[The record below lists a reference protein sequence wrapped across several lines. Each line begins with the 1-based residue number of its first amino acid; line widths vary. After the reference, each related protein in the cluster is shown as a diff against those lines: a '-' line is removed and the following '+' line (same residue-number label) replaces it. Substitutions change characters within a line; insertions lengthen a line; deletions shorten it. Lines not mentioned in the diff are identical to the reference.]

1 MTRLFRILLAFL
13 GLTMVACGSDAAPS
27 TPTLAARAGIAP
39 TPSPT
44 QVVQPTATAAEVV
57 PTAPTTT
64 PVPTAIATPTPI
76 PTPTRT
82 PRPTRTPTRTPQP
95 THTPLPVTLTL
106 KCSDEWFIQAIID
119 LSEDREGRIIKIY
132 TGAVEIERSK
142 SILRCRSEARSSRG
156 GDVYLVYHYEI
167 DRGGD
172 SFIGYSVAGFVS
184 TPTPESTATPTPT
197 ATPASTATP
206 TPTPPPALG
215 SRQNPVPLGTTI
227 EIRGEA
233 DKDHWEA
240 TVLSRIPDATAMVLD
255 ENRFNDPPKEGK
267 QFYIVRIRARYLGA
281 ASNEFDGRYRLKAV
295 GAGGV
300 VYTASGDSCGV
311 IPDRLRNPEL
321 FTNGT
326 VEGNQCWQIAS
337 TDADSLLVFL
347 EPEGWSDEKRTWFS
361 LAGRAQSS
369 STPTPTATP
378 TQNVISTPA
387 DLVERVKDGVV
398 RVVAGFFSSGSG
410 FIFDIEG
417 TTAFVATNYHVI
429 EDADAVDVTVSG
441 THTYEAL
448 VLGWDAD
455 RDVAVLAICCSDSF
469 VALPWEEASPD
480 VGAQVV
486 AVGYPRGGSRS
497 QVTATTGVVAMAD
510 ALSTRLDFIPHTA
523 PLNPG
528 NSGGPLFSMPEAKVL
543 GINTARGT
551 EALIFYAVPFQAIE
565 GQMAEWRSQLVVTQ

>member
-1 MTRLFRILLAFL
+1 
-13 GLTMVACGSDAAPS
+13 
-27 TPTLAARAGIAP
+27 
-39 TPSPT
+39 
-44 QVVQPTATAAEVV
+44 
-57 PTAPTTT
+57 
-64 PVPTAIATPTPI
+64 
-76 PTPTRT
+76 
-82 PRPTRTPTRTPQP
+82 
-95 THTPLPVTLTL
+95 
-106 KCSDEWFIQAIID
+106 
-119 LSEDREGRIIKIY
+119 
-132 TGAVEIERSK
+132 
-142 SILRCRSEARSSRG
+142 
-156 GDVYLVYHYEI
+156 
-167 DRGGD
+167 
-172 SFIGYSVAGFVS
+172 
-184 TPTPESTATPTPT
+184 
-197 ATPASTATP
+197 
-206 TPTPPPALG
+206 
-215 SRQNPVPLGTTI
+215 
-227 EIRGEA
+227 
-233 DKDHWEA
+233 
-240 TVLSRIPDATAMVLD
+240 MVLD
-255 ENRFNDPPKEGK
+255 ENRFNDPPEEGK
-267 QFYIVRIRARYLGA
+267 QFYVVRIQASYLGA
-281 ASNEFDGRYRLKAV
+281 DSNEFDGGYRLRAV

-300 VYTASGDSCGV
+300 VYTTFEDSCGV
-311 IPDRLRNPEL
+311 IPDELPNPEL
-321 FTNGT
+321 FMNGT
-326 VEGNQCWQIAS
+326 IEGNECWQIAS

-361 LAGRAQSS
+361 LAGSAQSS
-369 STPTPTATP
+369 STPTPTATS
-378 TQNVISTPA
+378 TQTVVSTPA
-387 DLVERVKDGVV
+387 DLVEQVKDGVV
-398 RVVAGFFSSGSG
+398 RVEAGFFSSGSG

-469 VALPWEEASPD
+469 VALSWEEASPD